1 MPASILASVPSSASR
16 LDPRDPDRWLTLLEV
31 RHLVGGAT
39 ATIYRLM
46 ARDPT
51 FPRPAKL
58 GSANRWS
65 AKEIAAWMEAQLAA
79 RAARVR

>member
-1 MPASILASVPSSASR
+1 MPSSILASVPSSAAR
-16 LDPRDPDRWLTLLEV
+16 PDPREPDRWLTLLEV
-31 RHLVGGAT
+31 RRLVGGAT

-65 AKEIAAWMEAQLAA
+65 AKEIAAWMDAQLAA
-79 RAARVR
+79 RGSRTR